1 MGTRSLIMVVRDK
14 TPKVAQYSQYEGEPN
29 VTGIKILQFLSK
41 ANLTEFKEKL
51 NHVKFTN
58 DDKIN
63 EINKELDSICSND
76 LECVIKYLKDNYPFI
91 THDIGASI
99 LQSIMDSTEDEIW
112 LVDRSDFA
120 ANSLFCEWGYVV
132 DLDKNT
138 FEIYEGFQENPLDQT
153 ERFKYLE
160 KTDCEYFPIS
170 LFEEYDLN
178 NLPTPK
184 EFSRDFNEYC

>member
-1 MGTRSLIMVVRDK
+1 MVIKHK
-14 TPKVAQYSQYEGEPN
+14 TPKVAQYSQYNGEPN
-29 VTGIKILQFLSK
+29 ITGMEILKFLSK
-41 ANLTEFKEKL
+41 TNLSEFKKKL
-51 NHVKFTN
+51 NRIKFTN

-63 EINKELDSICSND
+63 EINKVLDSICSND
-76 LECVIKYLKDNYPFI
+76 LECITKSLKDNFPYI
-91 THDIGASI
+91 TNEIGASI

-132 DLDKNT
+132 DLDNNT
-138 FEIYEGFQENPLDQT
+138 FEVYEGFQKKPLDQT

-160 KTDCEYFPIS
+160 KPDCEYFPIS
-170 LFEEYDLN
+170 LFIEYNLN

-184 EFSRDFNEYC
+184 DFSNDFDGYY